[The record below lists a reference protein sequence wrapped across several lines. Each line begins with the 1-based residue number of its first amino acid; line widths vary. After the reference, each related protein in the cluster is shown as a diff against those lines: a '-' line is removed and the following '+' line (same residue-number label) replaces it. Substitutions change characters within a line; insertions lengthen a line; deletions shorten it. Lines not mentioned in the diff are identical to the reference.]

1 VLIWKG
7 ISAKGNL
14 FTMLRTS
21 FSRLFVVAASGL
33 LAAAVAPAQ
42 SKVAVINSQKALLDT
57 AEIKKA
63 LADLDAKYKPRRA
76 EMEKL
81 RRDLDDIQQKLRTLS
96 GKLTQQAEADMTL
109 QGQRKE
115 RDLQRMTEDL
125 QADAEADQNDI
136 SNRSRPRMQEVVRKI
151 AEAKGVDL
159 VVDVATTVF
168 FKPALEITAEAT
180 AAYDKAYPRK

>member
-1 VLIWKG
+1 
-7 ISAKGNL
+7 
-14 FTMLRTS
+14 MLRTS
-21 FSRLFVVAASGL
+21 FTRLFVVAASGL
-33 LAAAVAPAQ
+33 LAAVVAPAQ

-63 LADLDAKYKPRRA
+63 LADLDAKYKPRRT

-81 RRDLDDIQQKLRTLS
+81 GRDLEDIQQKLRSLA

-115 RDLQRMTEDL
+115 RDLQRLREDL

-136 SNRSRPRMQEVVRKI
+136 SIRSRPRMLEVIRKI

-159 VVDVATTVF
+159 VVDAATTIY
-168 FKPALEITAEAT
+168 FKPVLEITAEST
-180 AAYDKAYPRK
+180 AAYDKAYPLK